1 MQKSL
6 VIRVKLHVRP
16 RLTVIISND
25 PSSYAIIGNVPS
37 TDTSL
42 TEILLEIVAKNRWA
56 IQKWG
61 KLVSFAILQASSK
74 ICTALDVIIK
84 VVLN

>member
-1 MQKSL
+1 M
-6 VIRVKLHVRP
+6 RP

-42 TEILLEIVAKNRWA
+42 TEILLEIVAK
-56 IQKWG
+56 KSMG
-61 KLVSFAILQASSK
+61 DPKMG
-74 ICTALDVIIK
+74 
-84 VVLN
+84 

>member
-25 PSSYAIIGNVPS
+25 PLSYAIIGNVPS
-37 TDTSL
+37 TDSSL

-61 KLVSFAILQASSK
+61 KLVSFAILQASSE